1 MGRESVTDMT
11 AVFPSFWNRI
21 GSIVMTISKKQ
32 SITLRIM
39 LVAVMMTLALLAASF
54 KTDAMSG
61 LEAAGHIKSSGG
73 AVLRSSAS
81 TKGARLA
88 VLENGSVVEIQK
100 EVFTDKKKRSAKYK
114 WYLVNSGAGMGYVR
128 SDLVQVNNYGAAAG
142 QTTKKIVYRKG
153 AGTKMA
159 KKGKLKK
166 KATFTIVLEAK
177 AKGSSAVWYKIR
189 KGSKYYYVKSSG
201 IKVANVTTGLPPV
214 AVEVAAAPPEVVQSA
229 EAIKVVNGA
238 CAWAVNIAADNRFH
252 YGLKPYSQH
261 NGCYFC
267 GTQTLEG
274 GRSKAGVNNYEFSYC
289 CNPFVHAAFA
299 HGGNEKTM
307 LQICQNGSS
316 YDYKANKGYDT
327 SPLFAKLG
335 KPAMQYLKKGDV
347 ICWSNHV
354 VLYLGNGM
362 IAESTGGDDNVP
374 FSEKW
379 NNSIRVCALSDA
391 RYATAQRT
399 YRYIG
404 NGY

>member
-1 MGRESVTDMT
+1 
-11 AVFPSFWNRI
+11 
-21 GSIVMTISKKQ
+21 MTISKKK
-32 SITLRIM
+32 SIALRIM
-39 LVAVMMTLALLAASF
+39 LVSVIMTLALLAASF
-54 KTDAMSG
+54 NSDAMSG
-61 LEAAGHIKSSGG
+61 LEASGHIQSVGG
-73 AVLRSSAS
+73 AILRSSAS
-81 TKGARLA
+81 TKSAKLA
-88 VLENGSVVEIQK
+88 VLDNGSVVEVQK
-100 EVFTDKKKRSAKYK
+100 EVFTHKKKRSAKYK

-128 SDLVQVNNYGAAAG
+128 SDLVSINNYGSAVG
-142 QTTKKIVYRKG
+142 QTTKKITYRKG
-153 AGTKMA
+153 AGSKMA

-166 KATFTIVLEAK
+166 KSSFTIVLEAK
-177 AKGSSAVWYKIR
+177 AKGSGAVWYKIR
-189 KGSKYYYVKSSG
+189 KGSRYYYVKSSH
-201 IKVANVTTGLPPV
+201 IKVSNVTTGLP
-214 AVEVAAAPPEVVQSA
+214 AVAAAAVNIPPEVVQSA
-229 EAIKVVNGA
+229 EALKVVNGA
-238 CAWAVNIAADNRFH
+238 CAWAVKIAADNRFH
-252 YGLKPYSQH
+252 YGMKPNSQH

-274 GRSKAGVNNYEFSYC
+274 GRSKAGVNDYEFSYC

-316 YDYKANKGYDT
+316 YDYKANRGYDT

-335 KPAMQYLKKGDV
+335 KPEMQYLKKGDV

-354 VLYLGNGM
+354 ALYLGNGS

-379 NNSIRVCALSDA
+379 NNSIRVCTLSVA
-391 RYATAQRT
+391 RYETAQRT